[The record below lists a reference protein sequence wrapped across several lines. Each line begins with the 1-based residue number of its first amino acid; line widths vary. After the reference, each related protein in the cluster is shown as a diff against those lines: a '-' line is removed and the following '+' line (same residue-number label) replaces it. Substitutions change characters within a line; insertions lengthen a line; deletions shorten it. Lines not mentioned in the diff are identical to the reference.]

1 MNTNYSFERRQLL
14 SLGTI
19 IMLAPALRIFPAE
32 TAAIAGRA
40 TWLCPLA
47 ACPVLI
53 GYMHFLAKLMGCRE
67 NGENFQDLT
76 FRALGGKTLGKA
88 ALVLMSIWMLIYS
101 GFVLRAGV
109 DRLIITTYPNTSP
122 TSFTLVMGFLA
133 LAAALG
139 PPRSLV
145 RTARMVRPVVLG
157 VLLLLFVFA
166 CFSIEPQNLIPITK
180 ADIIPSLMGSAVS
193 IDIISCSAVAM
204 CLIMGSVRKQE
215 GDFRHFSLWAA
226 ECLLLLSLLG
236 IAIIG
241 SFGAELSAHLTR
253 PFFVLVKNMVFFR
266 TVERVEALVVMLWL
280 FPDFL
285 LTSVFLWAGQYSLR
299 MTLGFE
305 AGYQGERCFDFSRGR
320 WIIWIC
326 ALAVTVFALKLA
338 PDALSLEIWSAY
350 IIPAANLSFAFL
362 FFPLIYIIGKEKKRL

>member
-1 MNTNYSFERRQLL
+1 MNTDYSFDRRQLL

-47 ACPVLI
+47 AAPLLI
-53 GYMHFLAKLMGCRE
+53 GYMHFLAKFMGCRLE
-67 NGENFQDLT
+67 GENFQDLT
-76 FRALGGKTLGKA
+76 LRALGNRAGKP
-88 ALVLMSIWMLIYS
+88 ALAIMSIWMLIYS
-101 GFVLRAGV
+101 GFILRAGV

-122 TSFTLVMGFLA
+122 TSFTLVMGLLA
-133 LAAALG
+133 LAAALS
-139 PPRSLV
+139 PPRSLA

-157 VLLLLFVFA
+157 VLLLLFVFS
-166 CFSIEPQNLIPITK
+166 CFSIEPQNLIPLSR
-180 ADIIPSLMGSAVS
+180 ADIIPCLMGSAVS

-204 CLIMGSVRKQE
+204 CLVLGAVRKQE
-215 GDFRHFSLWAA
+215 GDFRNLCLWTA
-226 ECLLLLSLLG
+226 ECLLLLILLG

-241 SFGAELSAHLTR
+241 SFGAELSARLTR

-266 TVERVEALVVMLWL
+266 TVERVEALVVMLWI

-299 MTLGFE
+299 LMLGFD
-305 AGYQGERCFDFSRGR
+305 AAYHGERCFDFSRGR
-320 WIIWIC
+320 WLIWIC
-326 ALAVTVFALKLA
+326 SAAVTVFALRLA
-338 PDALSLEIWSAY
+338 PDALSLELWSAY

>member
-1 MNTNYSFERRQLL
+1 MNKDYSFERRQLL

-47 ACPVLI
+47 AAPLLI
-53 GYMHFLAKLMGCRE
+53 GYMHFLTKLMGSRE
-67 NGENFQDLT
+67 EGENFQDLT
-76 FRALGGKTLGKA
+76 LRALGKKA
-88 ALVLMSIWMLIYS
+88 GPIALAVMGLWMLVYS
-101 GFVLRAGV
+101 GFILRAGV
-109 DRLIITTYPNTSP
+109 DRLIVTTYPNTSP
-122 TSFTLVMGFLA
+122 ASFTLVMGFLA
-133 LAAALG
+133 LVAALA

-157 VLLLLFVFA
+157 VLILLFVFA

-180 ADIIPSLMGSAVS
+180 SEIIPTILGSAVS
-193 IDIISCSAVAM
+193 IDIVSCSAVAM
-204 CLIMGSVRKQE
+204 CLVLGSVKKQD
-215 GDFRHFSLWAA
+215 GDFRHLCLWTA
-226 ECLLLLSLLG
+226 ENLLLLSLLG
-236 IAIIG
+236 LAVVG
-241 SFGAELSAHLTR
+241 TFGAELSARLTR

-266 TVERVEALVVMLWL
+266 TVERVEALVVMLWI

-285 LTSVFLWAGQYSLR
+285 LTSLFLWAGQYSLR
-299 MTLGFE
+299 LMLGFD
-305 AGYQGERCFDFSRGR
+305 AKYQSDRYFDFSRGR
-320 WIIWIC
+320 WLIWLS
-326 ALAVTVFALKLA
+326 ATAVTVFAMNLA
-338 PDALSLEIWSAY
+338 PDALSLELWSAY

>member
-1 MNTNYSFERRQLL
+1 MNTNYSFNRRQLL

-47 ACPVLI
+47 AAPLLI
-53 GYMHFLAKLMGCRE
+53 GYMHFLTKLMACRQE
-67 NGENFQDLT
+67 GENFQDMTL
-76 FRALGGKTLGKA
+76 RALGDKAGKIALG
-88 ALVLMSIWMLIYS
+88 LMSLWMLIYS

-122 TSFTLVMGFLA
+122 NSFTLVMGFLA

-145 RTARMVRPVVLG
+145 RTARMVRPIVLG

-166 CFSIEPQNLIPITK
+166 CFSIEAKNLIPITK
-180 ADIIPSLMGSAVS
+180 ADVIPCLMGSAVS

-204 CLIMGSVRKQE
+204 CLVLGAVRKQD
-215 GDFRHFSLWAA
+215 GDFRHLCLWVT
-226 ECLLLLSLLG
+226 ECLFLLSFLG

-241 SFGAELSAHLTR
+241 SFGAELSAKLTR

-299 MTLGFE
+299 LMLGFE
-305 AGYQGERCFDFSRGR
+305 AGYQGERCFDFSHGR
-320 WIIWIC
+320 WLIWLC
-326 ALAVTVFALKLA
+326 TAAVTIFALRLA
-338 PDALSLEIWSAY
+338 PDALSLELWSAY

>member
-1 MNTNYSFERRQLL
+1 MNNDYSFDRRQLL

-47 ACPVLI
+47 AAPLLI
-53 GYMHFLAKLMGCRE
+53 AYMHFLTKFMGCRQE
-67 NGENFQDLT
+67 GENFQDLT
-76 FRALGGKTLGKA
+76 LRALGKKAGKV
-88 ALVLMSIWMLIYS
+88 ALALMSIWMLIYS

-122 TSFTLVMGFLA
+122 TSFTLVMGGLA

-145 RTARMVRPVVLG
+145 RTARMVRPIVLG
-157 VLLLLFVFA
+157 VLFLLFVFA
-166 CFSIEPQNLIPITK
+166 CFSIEPQNLIPIGK
-180 ADIIPSLMGSAVS
+180 AEIIPCLMGSAVS

-204 CLIMGSVRKQE
+204 CIIMGSVRKQD
-215 GDFRHFSLWAA
+215 GDFRQLSLWTA
-226 ECLLLLSLLG
+226 ECLFLLSMLG

-241 SFGAELSAHLTR
+241 SFGSELSACLTR

-266 TVERVEALVVMLWL
+266 TVERVEALVVMLWI

-299 MTLGFE
+299 LMLGFD
-305 AGYQGERCFDFSRGR
+305 AGYKGERCLDFSRGR
-320 WIIWIC
+320 WIIWLC
-326 ALAVTVFALKLA
+326 SVAVTVFALRLA
-338 PDALSLEIWSAY
+338 PDALSLELWSAY

>member
-1 MNTNYSFERRQLL
+1 MNTNYSFDRRQLL

-32 TAAIAGRA
+32 TAAIAGRSS
-40 TWLCPLA
+40 WLCPLVA
-47 ACPVLI
+47 APLLI
-53 GYMHFLAKLMGCRE
+53 GYLHFLTKLMACRKE
-67 NGENFQDLT
+67 GENFQDLT
-76 FRALGGKTLGKA
+76 LRALGNKAGKA
-88 ALVLMSIWMLIYS
+88 ALAIMSLWMLIYS
-101 GFVLRAGV
+101 GFILRAGV
-109 DRLIITTYPNTSP
+109 DRLIVTTYPNTSP

-133 LAAALG
+133 LAAAIG

-145 RTARMVRPVVLG
+145 RMARMVRPVVLG
-157 VLLLLFVFA
+157 VLFLLFIFA
-166 CFSIEPQNLIPITK
+166 CFSIETQNLIPISK
-180 ADIIPSLMGSAVS
+180 ADIIPMLLGSAVS
-193 IDIISCSAVAM
+193 IDIISCSAVGM
-204 CLIMGSVRKQE
+204 CLILGAVHKQD
-215 GDFRHFSLWAA
+215 GDFAHLCLWVV
-226 ECLLLLSLLG
+226 ECLLLLSFLG

-266 TVERVEALVVMLWL
+266 TVERVEALVVMLWI

-299 MTLGFE
+299 LMLGFE
-305 AGYQGERCFDFSRGR
+305 AGYQGEQFFDFSRGR
-320 WIIWIC
+320 WIIWLYAIG
-326 ALAVTVFALKLA
+326 VTCFALKLA

-362 FFPLIYIIGKEKKRL
+362 FFPFIYIVAKEKKRL

>member
-47 ACPVLI
+47 AAPILI
-53 GYMHFLAKLMGCRE
+53 GYMHFLTKLMGCRE
-67 NGENFQDLT
+67 EGENFQDLT
-76 FRALGGKTLGKA
+76 LRALGDKAGKV
-88 ALVLMSIWMLIYS
+88 ALAVMSIWMLIYS

-109 DRLIITTYPNTSP
+109 DRLIVTTYPNTSA

-145 RTARMVRPVVLG
+145 RMARMVRPVVIG

-166 CFSIEPQNLIPITK
+166 CFSIEAQNLIPITSV
-180 ADIIPSLMGSAVS
+180 DIIPTLMGSAVS
-193 IDIISCSAVAM
+193 IDIVSCSAVAM
-204 CLIMGSVRKQE
+204 CLILGAVRKQD
-215 GDFRHFSLWAA
+215 GDFRHLCLWTA
-226 ECLLLLSLLG
+226 EALLFLTLLG
-236 IAIIG
+236 VAIVG
-241 SFGAELSAHLTR
+241 SFGAELSAELTR
-253 PFFVLVKNMVFFR
+253 PFFVLVKNMIFFR

-299 MTLGFE
+299 LMLGFD
-305 AGYQGERCFDFSRGR
+305 AGYHSERIFDFGGGR
-320 WIIWIC
+320 WIIWLC
-326 ALAVTVFALKLA
+326 AIAVTAFAMKLA
-338 PDALSLEIWSAY
+338 PDALSLELWSAY
-350 IIPAANLSFAFL
+350 IIPATNLSFAFL